1 MDTFYGSTINQL
13 RVKTKM
19 EGPQLV
25 TGDGSGKVETTRP
38 QHKVDPNAY
47 REHHL
52 KSSDEETVG
61 DDGSNRDDQT
71 KIGSETQK
79 DEPQF
84 STAFGDELDTSITE
98 QLKRLDTTEQ
108 RTSSTLKPNE
118 SIKDKVL
125 RDARLLNTP
134 SNIQP
139 NETANLEQALGGPL
153 KPPRHAL
160 GANEPD
166 NQMNKPLSSSTPYPP
181 EILKK
186 NKSRRDR
193 KDIKGYMGTTSWK
206 VPFKSKEEQE
216 KVSQMEKQIAKPSG
230 EEEITKTPEEE
241 ILNLKEPS
249 EDENVKQPIIPKQKK
264 EDDNDGASTGSS
276 SQDDHQT
283 YILIGSKI
291 GELKQDLENVAGEL
305 QNYKTKNLNDWGS
318 AQAAHDRQQAMM
330 MDIAK
335 IKAIVDTM
343 KNKFKDVED
352 VWQAL
357 SPIVTNCTENDKRIQ
372 HLETNYIDFA
382 TKLQNWVEEK
392 KQQDVLNNQR
402 FSNLEKLFNK
412 YAAQS
417 NQKSTPMGFGSSQG
431 NTGFNQA
438 NGNQVSNN
446 SGTNNQGNNGFN
458 SGNGNQFPNNSGRG
472 NQGNNGGHYGGGF
485 GSSGS
490 GGSGGQNPMGA
501 FGQQPYMV
509 PQPNNN
515 TYQYQRPFPFK
526 VDTFPKLPQFNA
538 KNKISIQDYDNWKES
553 VKLRVK
559 MNPEIN
565 YAGIDRI
572 IAAILVGIGDEASK
586 SARTVIRLDK
596 DNSYNML
603 NLEEFFEKLQELV
616 VGSGG
621 NIKTEAMN
629 AFNNCKQEK
638 DEETTMYARRLLST
652 FRTAFPQA
660 HIANWG
666 LCNNK
671 FMEGLY
677 QRKTRDT
684 LLKCTIPIY
693 HGKAGVPE
701 SEDGFLKLSEYAR
714 EAEANEAMSR
724 GYTTSHSNLLG
735 AIHKTSSQNRG
746 TPMELG
752 VIDKNKK
759 KITTTKKDQKRK
771 KRVVR
776 IGKERLPYSKSKWEK
791 MKEMAKTENKCYKC
805 FKPGHYAAK
814 CPDPIAILEE
824 VDGTEDTEQ
833 EDNLEEN
840 DDDNESPDLDDESNS
855 DDSED
860 EENDEQEEVIQTVD
874 TTAAVVMDMND
885 YEDQDWEYLMENWA
899 GRAQSPR

>member
-1 MDTFYGSTINQL
+1 
-13 RVKTKM
+13 M
-19 EGPQLV
+19 EGPQLRTEDMAGKMEA
-25 TGDGSGKVETTRP
+25 TGTK
-38 QHKVDPNAY
+38 HKVDPNAY
-47 REHHL
+47 REHNL
-52 KSSDEETVG
+52 KSSDEETAG
-61 DDGSNRDDQT
+61 DDGSNQDDQT
-71 KIGSETQK
+71 KVESETQK
-79 DEPQF
+79 DEQQF
-84 STAFGDELDTSITE
+84 DTAFGDELDISLTE
-98 QLKRLDTTEQ
+98 QLKKLDTTEQ
-108 RTSSTLKPNE
+108 RTSSTIKPNE
-118 SIKDKVL
+118 SIKDRVL
-125 RDARLLNTP
+125 RDARRLNTP

-139 NETANLEQALGGPL
+139 NETANLEQALGGTL
-153 KPPRHAL
+153 KPPLHAL
-160 GANEPD
+160 GTNEPD
-166 NQMNKPLSSSTPYPP
+166 DRMNKPLSSSTPYPP
-181 EILKK
+181 GISKR
-186 NKSRRDR
+186 NKPRRDR
-193 KDIKGYMGTTSWK
+193 KDIKGYMGAASVR

-216 KVSQMEKQIAKPSG
+216 KPIQMAKTSE
-230 EEEITKTPEEE
+230 EEEITKPPEEG
-241 ILNLKEPS
+241 ILTLTEPNKE
-249 EDENVKQPIIPKQKK
+249 DNDKQSIVQKQKK
-264 EDDNDGASTGSS
+264 EDENDVVSTGSS
-276 SQDDHQT
+276 SQDEHQT

-343 KNKFKDVED
+343 KTKFEDVED
-352 VWQAL
+352 IWKAL
-357 SPIVTNCTENDKRIQ
+357 NPIVTSCDESEKRIQ
-372 HLETNYIDFA
+372 HLETNYIEYA
-382 TKLQNWVEEK
+382 TRLQNWVEEK

-417 NQKSTPMGFGSSQG
+417 HQQPTTMGFGSVQG
-431 NTGFNQA
+431 NTGFNQG
-438 NGNQVSNN
+438 NGNQFP
-446 SGTNNQGNNGFN
+446 NNQGNNRFN
-458 SGNGNQFPNNSGRG
+458 QGNGNQFPNNSGNG
-472 NQGNNGGHYGGGF
+472 NQGNNGGHNGGHYGGGF
-485 GSSGS
+485 GS

-501 FGQQPYMV
+501 FGGQPYMV
-509 PQPNNN
+509 PQPNLN
-515 TYQYQRPFPFK
+515 TNPYQRPFPFK
-526 VDTFPKLPQFNA
+526 VDTFPKLPTFNA

-701 SEDGFLKLSEYAR
+701 SEDGFQKLSEYAR

-724 GYTTSHSNLLG
+724 GYNTSNSHLLG
-735 AIHKTSSQNRG
+735 AIHKTSSQPRG

-759 KITTTKKDQKRK
+759 RINTTKKDQKRK

-824 VDGTEDTEQ
+824 VDGTEDTEH

-840 DDDNESPDLDDESNS
+840 EDDNESPDLDDESNS